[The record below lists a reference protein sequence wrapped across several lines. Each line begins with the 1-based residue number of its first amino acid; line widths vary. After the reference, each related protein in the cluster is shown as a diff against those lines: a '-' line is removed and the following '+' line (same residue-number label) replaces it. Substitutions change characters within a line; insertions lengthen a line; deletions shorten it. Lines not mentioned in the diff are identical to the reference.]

1 MLTDALMQQ
10 LEKENLSLDEFRELI
25 IRLLNYGVLCRD
37 ESQTEQQLYDRY
49 MRITDLVHEYLFI
62 MGISLHHDRR
72 FEYIRLYPPGSQ
84 IPGMEEADASAFAG
98 SLRNKLSQSEVAMV
112 LVLRL
117 QYDKALREGQ
127 VDDKGYVT
135 ESIEALSIAMKN
147 IMARSLP
154 EKLTER
160 KHLFLQLR
168 RLRLIEFRSEED
180 LVSGEAWLKIHPM
193 IVNFVNDDAVQA
205 LNAISMESVSEK
217 EGGNAPDD
225 LADNLADNVAGK
237 ESKAASSK

>member
-1 MLTDALMQQ
+1 MLTDVLKQQ
-10 LEKENLSLDEFRELI
+10 LEKENLSLDEFRELT
-25 IRLLNYGVLCRD
+25 IRLLNYGVLCRG

-49 MRITDLVHEYLFI
+49 LRIADLVQDYLHVLDITVF
-62 MGISLHHDRR
+62 HDRR
-72 FEYIRLYPPGSQ
+72 FEYLRLYPPGGQ
-84 IPGMEEADASAFAG
+84 TPGMEAADVSAFAG
-98 SLRNKLSQSEVAMV
+98 SLRNRLSQSEVAMV

-147 IMARSLP
+147 ILARSLP

-160 KHLFLQLR
+160 KQLFIHLR

-193 IVNFVNDDAVQA
+193 IVSFVNDEAVQA
-205 LNAISMESVSEK
+205 LS
-217 EGGNAPDD
+217 
-225 LADNLADNVAGK
+225 LATTQENK
-237 ESKAASSK
+237 TTE

>member
-1 MLTDALMQQ
+1 MLTDLLSQR
-10 LEKENLSLDEFRELI
+10 LEKENLSLDEFRELV

-49 MRITDLVHEYLFI
+49 LRVAELVQDYLHVMDITLF
-62 MGISLHHDRR
+62 HDRR
-72 FEYIRLYPPGSQ
+72 FEYLRLYPPGSQ
-84 IPGMEEADASAFAG
+84 VPGMNDTDNPAFAG
-98 SLRNKLSQSEVAMV
+98 SLRNRLSQSEVAMV

-135 ESIEALSIAMKN
+135 ESIEALGIAMKN
-147 IMARSLP
+147 ILARSLP

-160 KHLFLQLR
+160 KQLFAHLR

-193 IVNFVNDDAVQA
+193 IVSFVNDEAVQA
-205 LNAISMESVSEK
+205 L
-217 EGGNAPDD
+217 
-225 LADNLADNVAGK
+225 
-237 ESKAASSK
+237 AAATTQENETAE

>member
-1 MLTDALMQQ
+1 MLTEVLARE
-10 LEKENLSLDEFRELI
+10 LEKQNLGLDEFRELV

-49 MRITDLVHEYLFI
+49 LRIADLVQDYLAVMDIRVF
-62 MGISLHHDRR
+62 HDSR
-72 FEYIRLYPPGSQ
+72 FEYLRLYPPGSQ
-84 IPGMEEADASAFAG
+84 VPGMDEAETSAFAG
-98 SLRNKLSQSEVAMV
+98 SLRQRLSQQEVAMV

-135 ESIEALSIAMKN
+135 ESIEALGIAMKN
-147 IMARSLP
+147 ILARSLP

-160 KHLFLQLR
+160 KQLFTRLR

-180 LVSGEAWLKIHPM
+180 LISGEAWLKIHPM
-193 IVNFVNDDAVQA
+193 IVNFVNDEAVAA
-205 LNAISMESVSEK
+205 LATAITGGSEGDDK
-217 EGGNAPDD
+217 EAPVEDILLD
-225 LADNLADNVAGK
+225 TPLDG
-237 ESKAASSK
+237 

>member
-1 MLTDALMQQ
+1 MLTEAMNRK
-10 LEKENLSLDEFRELI
+10 LEQENIGFDEFRELI

-49 MRITDLVHEYLFI
+49 LRIAGLVQEYLRFMDI
-62 MGISLHHDRR
+62 TIFHDRR
-72 FEYIRLYPPGSQ
+72 FEYLRLYPPGSET
-84 IPGMEEADASAFAG
+84 PSMEQADNTAFSG
-98 SLRNKLSQSEVAMV
+98 SLRHKLTQSEVAMV

-135 ESIEALSIAMKN
+135 ESIEALGIAMKN
-147 IMARSLP
+147 LLSRSLP

-160 KHLFLQLR
+160 KQLFIRLR

-193 IVNFVNDDAVQA
+193 IVTFVNDDALQA
-205 LNAISMESVSEK
+205 LAYATTPDSE
-217 EGGNAPDD
+217 
-225 LADNLADNVAGK
+225 
-237 ESKAASSK
+237 AAETARD

>member
-1 MLTDALMQQ
+1 MLIDALNQG
-10 LEKENLSLDEFRELI
+10 LEKENISLDEFRELI

-49 MRITDLVHEYLFI
+49 LRIAGLVQDYLHI
-62 MGISLHHDRR
+62 MDISLFHDQR
-72 FEYIRLYPPGSQ
+72 FDYLRLYPPGSET
-84 IPGMEEADASAFAG
+84 PGMEQTGTPAFSG

-135 ESIEALSIAMKN
+135 ESIEALGIAMKN

-160 KHLFLQLR
+160 KQLFIHLR

-205 LNAISMESVSEK
+205 LTPVAAPADENTETLES
-217 EGGNAPDD
+217 
-225 LADNLADNVAGK
+225 
-237 ESKAASSK
+237 

>member
-1 MLTDALMQQ
+1 MLTDVLSQG
-10 LEKENLSLDEFRELI
+10 LEKENLGLDEFRELI
-25 IRLLNYGVLCRD
+25 IRLLNHGVLCRG

-49 MRITDLVHEYLFI
+49 LRIADLVQDYLHVMDITVF
-62 MGISLHHDRR
+62 HDRR
-72 FEYIRLYPPGSQ
+72 FEYLRLYPPGSQ
-84 IPGMEEADASAFAG
+84 TPGMDNADTSVFAG
-98 SLRNKLSQSEVAMV
+98 SLRNRLSQSEVAMV

-147 IMARSLP
+147 ILARSLP

-160 KHLFLQLR
+160 KQLFIHLR

-193 IVNFVNDDAVQA
+193 IVSFVNDEAVRMLTA
-205 LNAISMESVSEK
+205 TTAEESETAEQEETMATK
-217 EGGNAPDD
+217 
-225 LADNLADNVAGK
+225 NLA
-237 ESKAASSK
+237 

>member
-1 MLTDALMQQ
+1 MLTDLLSQQ
-10 LEKENLSLDEFRELI
+10 LERENLSLDDFRELV

-49 MRITDLVHEYLFI
+49 LRIAEFVEDYLHI
-62 MGISLHHDRR
+62 MDIRVFHDRR
-72 FEYIRLYPPGSQ
+72 FEYLRLYPPGSQ
-84 IPGMEEADASAFAG
+84 TPGMDDAETSAFAG
-98 SLRNKLSQSEVAMV
+98 SLRNRLSQSEVAMV

-135 ESIEALSIAMKN
+135 ESIEALGIAMKN
-147 IMARSLP
+147 ILARSLP

-160 KHLFLQLR
+160 KQLFAHLRQ
-168 RLRLIEFRSEED
+168 LRLITFRSEED

-193 IVNFVNDDAVQA
+193 IVSFVNDEAVQA
-205 LNAISMESVSEK
+205 LAETATSENTDANDIDA
-217 EGGNAPDD
+217 ETH
-225 LADNLADNVAGK
+225 
-237 ESKAASSK
+237 AS

>member
-1 MLTDALMQQ
+1 MLTDLLSQR
-10 LEKENLSLDEFRELI
+10 LEKENLSLDEFRELV

-49 MRITDLVHEYLFI
+49 LRVAELVQDYLHVMDITLF
-62 MGISLHHDRR
+62 HDRR
-72 FEYIRLYPPGSQ
+72 FEYLRLYPPGSQ
-84 IPGMEEADASAFAG
+84 TPGMDDADTSAFAG
-98 SLRNKLSQSEVAMV
+98 SLRNRLSQSEVAMV

-135 ESIEALSIAMKN
+135 ESIEALGIAMKN
-147 IMARSLP
+147 ILARSLP

-160 KHLFLQLR
+160 KQLFTHLR

-193 IVNFVNDDAVQA
+193 IVSFVNDEAVRA
-205 LNAISMESVSEK
+205 
-217 EGGNAPDD
+217 
-225 LADNLADNVAGK
+225 LADATTPENK
-237 ESKAASSK
+237 TTE